1 MENEDGRTPHLKK
14 IMVSFGT
21 RPEAIKMCPLVKE
34 LQQLEDVS
42 LYVCVSGQHR
52 EMLQSVLDIFGVSPD
67 LNLNVMTDNQGLKEL
82 TEKVVNGMSDVLEK
96 EKPDLLLVHG
106 DTTTSYA
113 SALAA
118 FYKRIPV
125 GHVEAGLRTY
135 NMSSPFPEEFNRV
148 SIDLMSDLCFA
159 PTEVSKNNLI
169 KEGKS
174 PDKVFVTGNTIIDA
188 LNVTLS
194 SDVSFDFEP
203 LIQGRK
209 IILLTA
215 HRRENFGKPM
225 KEMFRAISDI
235 AAENRNYCF
244 VYTVHKN
251 PLVYNTAHECFEGA
265 ENVILTEPLDVVHFH
280 KLLSRSEFVLT
291 DSGGLQ
297 EEGPA
302 LGKPVL
308 IMRNTTERPEVID
321 AGCAKMVGNSYESV
335 YNGVKELINNRK
347 QYKEMSVKSF
357 PFGKG
362 GASLKISKICQEYL
376 AGKR

>member
-159 PTEVSKNNLI
+159 PTDVSKNNLI

-235 AAENRNYCF
+235 AAENRDYCF
-244 VYTVHKN
+244 VYPVHKN

-308 IMRNTTERPEVID
+308 IMRDTTERPEVID

-335 YNGVKELINNRK
+335 YNGVKELINNREL
-347 QYKEMSVKSF
+347 YKEMSVKSF